1 MKKLKFAILWHFHQP
16 YYKKDEQFILPWV
29 RLHGIKDYKDLP
41 ELLSEFDSI
50 KQSINI
56 VPSMLV
62 QIDDYISNKT
72 QDMVQILSRKHK
84 SDFSQAEKKKFI
96 RMFFL
101 CNEERMIRPYR
112 AFSALFDKSKT
123 HSFDDFS
130 EQEILDIQVWY
141 NLTWIG
147 YFSKETPLIQRLLAK
162 ESGFTI
168 GERDALLCYQMEVL
182 SMIISKMNILKSMG
196 NLEVSVSP
204 FYHPILPLLC
214 NTDSIRESIP
224 EAKLPDKQ
232 FAFPEDANAQIKLA
246 IDYYQDKFNESPSGM
261 WASEGSISNESL
273 KLQIANGIKWTASD
287 EQVLKNSLG
296 DDYKPY
302 FKYFP
307 IKFRAENGDI
317 SILFRDNSLSDA
329 IGFEYSNW
337 HENDASNDFIN
348 RLLGIRN
355 YIINELGEDALDS
368 AVVPI
373 ILDGENCWEYY
384 KDNGVPFLR
393 SLFSKLQH
401 NDVLDSVLFSEVI
414 NLDTTYAPE
423 LTSVVAGSWINA
435 NFYIW
440 GGQEDHR
447 IAWSVLSDTRK
458 ALEEKRNF
466 LTTETLEAAMNLM
479 YICEGSDWFWWYGD
493 THWAENKYDFDA
505 LFRHNLREIYTL
517 IGEDIPNVLNAPINR
532 ALQKNEECTNPNTL
546 DLNGNWID
554 SPLWQNAEKLPQFT
568 NLSSMH
574 KVGEL
579 IKNVS
584 HFSDNYNIYL
594 RIELYQPIKN
604 NEITLEVRQNDNS
617 NHIKINKDTVSF
629 TNNLSKINYIITD
642 ISYAVAIP
650 KISSTYEVIINF
662 YSSLL

>member
-41 ELLSEFDSI
+41 ELLSEFASI

-62 QIDDYISNKT
+62 QIDDYLSSET

-84 SDFSQAEKKKFI
+84 SEFSQAEKKEFI

-101 CNEERMIRPYR
+101 CNEDRMIRPYR
-112 AFSALFDKSKT
+112 AYSALFDKSKT

-130 EQEILDIQVWY
+130 EQEIVDIQVWY

-147 YFSKETPLIQRLLAK
+147 YFSKGTPLIQRLLAK

-168 GERDALLCYQMEVL
+168 GERDALLYYQMEVL

-214 NTDSIRESIP
+214 NTDSLREAMPDCQLP
-224 EAKLPDKQ
+224 ERQ
-232 FAFPEDANAQIKLA
+232 FSFPEDANEHIKLA
-246 IDYYQDKFNESPSGM
+246 VEYYQDKFNEAPRGM

-273 KLQIANGIKWTASD
+273 KLQISNGIKWTASD

-296 DDYKPY
+296 DAYKPY
-302 FKYFP
+302 YKYFP
-307 IKFRAENGDI
+307 IKYKAENGDI
-317 SILFRDNSLSDA
+317 NIFFRDNSLSDA
-329 IGFEYSNW
+329 IGFEYSSW

-355 YIINELGEDALDS
+355 SIINEVGEDALDS

-393 SLFSKLQH
+393 SLFSKLQN
-401 NDVLDSVLFSEVI
+401 NDVLESVLFSDVI
-414 NLDTTYAPE
+414 NPKVPFTPE
-423 LTSVVAGSWINA
+423 LTSIVAGSWINA

-447 IAWSVLSDTRK
+447 IAWSVLSDSRK
-458 ALEEKRNF
+458 LVEEKRNS
-466 LTTETLEAAMNLM
+466 LAPETLEAVMKLM

-493 THWAENKYDFDA
+493 THWAENKYDFDV
-505 LFRHNLREIYTL
+505 LFRHNLRQIYTL
-517 IGEDIPNVLNAPINR
+517 LGADIPAVLNTPINR
-532 ALQKNEECTNPNTL
+532 ALQKNIESTNPNAL
-546 DLNGNWID
+546 DLNGIWID
-554 SPLWQNAEKLPQFT
+554 SPLWQNAEKLPQFAK
-568 NLSSMH
+568 LSSMH

-579 IKNVS
+579 IKAVS
-584 HFSDNYNIYL
+584 HFSDNNYIYIK
-594 RIELYQPIKN
+594 IELYNPISDKEINLQITQGEASQQINLNKRVVSFSKN
-604 NEITLEVRQNDNS
+604 VSKVNFIHNETTYSFAIEK
-617 NHIKINKDTVSF
+617 NHDDYHLIINK
-629 TNNLSKINYIITD
+629 
-642 ISYAVAIP
+642 
-650 KISSTYEVIINF
+650 
-662 YSSLL
+662 YS

>member
-16 YYKKDEQFILPWV
+16 YYKKNEEFILPWV
-29 RLHGIKDYKDLP
+29 RLHGVKDYKDLP
-41 ELLSEFDSI
+41 ELLSEFVSI

-62 QIDDYISNKT
+62 QIDDYISQKT
-72 QDMVQILSRKHK
+72 QDMVQILSRKAK
-84 SDFSQAEKKKFI
+84 AEFSPAEKKEFI

-112 AFSALFDKSKT
+112 AYSALLDKSRT
-123 HSFDDFS
+123 HSFDEFS
-130 EQEILDIQVWY
+130 EQEIIDIQVWY

-147 YFSKETPLIQRLLAK
+147 YFSKGTPFIHRLLSK

-168 GERDALLCYQMEVL
+168 GERDALLFYQMEVL
-182 SMIISKMNILKSMG
+182 SMITSKMNILKSMG
-196 NLEVSVSP
+196 NLELSVSP

-214 NTDSIRESIP
+214 NTDSIREAMP
-224 EAKLPDKQ
+224 DAKLPERQ
-232 FAFPEDANAQIKLA
+232 FAFPQDANEQIKMA
-246 IDYYQDKFNESPSGM
+246 IDYFQSKFLEAPNGM
-261 WASEGSISNESL
+261 WPSEGSMSDESL

-296 DDYKPY
+296 DEYKPY
-302 FKYFP
+302 YKYFP
-307 IKFRAENGDI
+307 IKYKAENGDI
-317 SILFRDNSLSDA
+317 SIFFRDNSLSDA

-348 RLLGIRN
+348 RLMRIRN

-393 SLFSKLQH
+393 ALFSKLQH
-401 NDVLDSVLFSEVI
+401 NEVLQSVLFSEV
-414 NLDTTYAPE
+414 LTPSVAYTPE
-423 LTSVVAGSWINA
+423 LTSIVAGSWINA

-447 IAWSVLSDTRK
+447 IAWSLLSDTRK
-458 ALEEKRNF
+458 LVEEKKDS
-466 LTTETLEAAMNLM
+466 LAPETLEEVMRL
-479 YICEGSDWFWWYGD
+479 IHISEGSDWFWWYGD
-493 THWAENKYDFDA
+493 THWAENKYDFDV

-517 IGEDIPNVLNAPINR
+517 LGENIPEELNTPINV
-532 ALQKNEECTNPNTL
+532 ALQKKKESTNSNAI
-546 DLNGNWID
+546 DLNGDWLT
-554 SPLWQNAEKLPQFT
+554 SPLWANAEKLPQFAK
-568 NLSSMH
+568 LSSMH

-579 IKNVS
+579 IKSVA
-584 HFSDNYNIYL
+584 HFSDNNNIYIK
-594 RIELYQPIKN
+594 IELYNPINN
-604 NEITLEVRQNDNS
+604 NEIKLEVKQDNEIHLIS
-617 NHIKINKDTVSF
+617 IHKDSVSF
-629 TNNLSKINYIITD
+629 SNNTTKINYLSDD
-642 ISYAVAIP
+642 INYAVAIP
-650 KISSTYEVIINF
+650 IISNTYDIIINL
-662 YSSLL
+662 YS